1 MKTTDE
7 TTPGETPKRR
17 RATKPAVAVVEVAAE
32 TAPRRRTTRRKTE
45 EAPVPVEA
53 PAPVETEAPKKRAPR
68 ARKAAAEAPAEKVA
82 KTQSVEKPAP
92 VVAVAA
98 PPPAR
103 PAVETPAPQT
113 APAAPAVAAP
123 APVQA
128 LAPGQQRPN
137 VPGQPGQ
144 PGQPGEPGQG
154 RRRRRR
160 RRGRGGGGGQPGAPG
175 QPGQP
180 GQPAPQGQGG
190 HAHGGQA
197 QHVPHHQVSLEA
209 QLQPFYGILEVEDRG
224 HPKLHKPDRGF
235 EKADGDPEVHRHII
249 DRYKLR
255 PGQLIH
261 AQVLTKG
268 GKPTVHRIDLV
279 EGVPPE
285 EAAKRHLFA
294 NLTSVD
300 PDRRIQLETTGGEL
314 LTRAIDLIAP
324 IGFGQRALI
333 TAPPKA
339 GKTIILQK
347 IAKAVLENHPKAKL
361 LVLLIDERPEEVTDF
376 RRSIG
381 GAEVYGS
388 SSDRP
393 AHEHLRIAELVT
405 ERARRMVEG
414 GEDVVVLLDSITRL
428 ARAFNKEIE
437 GSGRTMSG
445 GVDSRAM
452 ERPKRIFGSARNT
465 EEAGSLTIIGTALV
479 ETGSRMDDVIFE
491 EFKGTG
497 NMELVLDRQLAE
509 RRIFPAININAS
521 GTRKEEKFFDQREN
535 DKIRKLRQFLASMR
549 PAEAMEKLL
558 SRLKDYRS
566 NAEFLEA
573 IG

>member
-1 MKTTDE
+1 MN
-7 TTPGETPKRR
+7 
-17 RATKPAVAVVEVAAE
+17 AHQAA
-32 TAPRRRTTRRKTE
+32 
-45 EAPVPVEA
+45 
-53 PAPVETEAPKKRAPR
+53 
-68 ARKAAAEAPAEKVA
+68 
-82 KTQSVEKPAP
+82 
-92 VVAVAA
+92 
-98 PPPAR
+98 
-103 PAVETPAPQT
+103 
-113 APAAPAVAAP
+113 
-123 APVQA
+123 
-128 LAPGQQRPN
+128 
-137 VPGQPGQ
+137 
-144 PGQPGEPGQG
+144 
-154 RRRRRR
+154 
-160 RRGRGGGGGQPGAPG
+160 
-175 QPGQP
+175 
-180 GQPAPQGQGG
+180 
-190 HAHGGQA
+190 
-197 QHVPHHQVSLEA
+197 LEA
-209 QLQPFYGILEVEDRG
+209 QRQPFYGILEFPDRG
-224 HPKLHKPDRGF
+224 HPRLRKPERGF
-235 EKADGDPEVHRHII
+235 EAADGDPEVHRHIV
-249 DRYKLR
+249 DKYKLR
-255 PGQLIH
+255 PGQLIS
-261 AQVLTKG
+261 AQVLTKS
-268 GKPTVHRIDLV
+268 GKPCVHRVDLV
-279 EGVPPE
+279 DGLAPE

-300 PDRRIQLETTGGEL
+300 PDRRIQLETTGAEL
-314 LTRAIDLIAP
+314 LTRAVDLIAP

-339 GKTIILQK
+339 GKTIILQR
-347 IAKAVLENHPKAKL
+347 IAKAILANYPKAKL
-361 LVLLIDERPEEVTDF
+361 MVLLIDERPEEVTDF

-381 GAEVYGS
+381 AEVFGS

-393 AHEHLRIAELVT
+393 AHEHLRLAELVT
-405 ERARRMVEG
+405 ERARRMVEAG
-414 GEDVVVLLDSITRL
+414 DDVVLLLDSITRL

-535 DKIRKLRQFLASMR
+535 DKIRKLRQLLASLR
-549 PAEAMEKLL
+549 PVEAMEKLL

-573 IG
+573 IGG